1 MHTGQSTYVP
11 FLYGFQVKDL
21 SRDMHFSFFNQYTR
35 TFPKPVEVTDGQLLS
50 TICVYDTTERRED
63 TVGGL
68 GSLDEM
74 CLHAMLTYPENC
86 CMLLLALVC
95 MCL

>member
-1 MHTGQSTYVP
+1 
-11 FLYGFQVKDL
+11 
-21 SRDMHFSFFNQYTR
+21 MHFSFFNQYTR
-35 TFPKPVEVTDGQLLS
+35 VLPAPLEITDGQLLS
-50 TICVYDTTERRED
+50 TICVYDTEGRSED

-86 CMLLLALVC
+86 RKHLLAVVC
-95 MCL
+95 VCDLSPS